1 MLWSRGYSWVSEDW
15 RIIRFCEK
23 ILLYL
28 IRAKSYTAY
37 GTKLAV
43 RTALSR
49 VLFRGLLEKT
59 SPCMQSRMGFI
70 WLHFGRRRTLFFF
83 FSILGKFLSD
93 GIMVNPGC
101 SRSLCPSHL
110 YGMFSSLDWIP
121 FWKLLLQRNTGSLF
135 CHCMFSLRQLCGKE
149 LKLSQRFLSFFSFLG
164 PYNIIL
170 GRITIRLQRGPD
182 WCL

>member
-15 RIIRFCEK
+15 RISRFCEK

-28 IRAKSYTAY
+28 IRAKSHTAH
-37 GTKLAV
+37 GIELAV
-43 RTALSR
+43 RTVLSR
-49 VLFRGLLEKT
+49 VLLRGLLEKT
-59 SPCMQSRMGFI
+59 SPCMQSRMGLI
-70 WLHFGRRRTLFFF
+70 WLHFGQRRTLLF
-83 FSILGKFLSD
+83 FSILGKFQWLHY
-93 GIMVNPGC
+93 GQPRMLTF
-101 SRSLCPSHL
+101 LCPSHL
-110 YGMFSSLDWIP
+110 YGMFSSLYWIP
-121 FWKLLLQRNTGSLF
+121 FLKLLLQRNTGSLF

-149 LKLSQRFLSFFSFLG
+149 LQLSQRVLSFFSFLG

>member
-1 MLWSRGYSWVSEDW
+1 MLWSGGYSWVSEDW

-43 RTALSR
+43 RTVLSR

-83 FSILGKFLSD
+83 FSILGKFQWW
-93 GIMVNPGC
+93 
-101 SRSLCPSHL
+101 H
-110 YGMFSSLDWIP
+110 YGQPRMLTFPVPLPPLWNV
-121 FWKLLLQRNTGSLF
+121 Q
-135 CHCMFSLRQLCGKE
+135 FSLLNSILEVASSEKHRVIVLPLYQSPPVMWEGITSVSEISFIL
-149 LKLSQRFLSFFSFLG
+149 FLSRA
-164 PYNIIL
+164 I
-170 GRITIRLQRGPD
+170 
-182 WCL
+182 